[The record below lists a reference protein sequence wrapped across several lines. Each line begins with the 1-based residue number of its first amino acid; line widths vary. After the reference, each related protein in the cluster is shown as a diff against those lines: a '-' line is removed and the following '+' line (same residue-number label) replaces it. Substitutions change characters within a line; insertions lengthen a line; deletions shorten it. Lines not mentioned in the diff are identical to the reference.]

1 MIVVECEKKGIV
13 SERVLNV
20 VTGMIVSQSF
30 STKKTVVIR
39 ECEDFMVLEEG

>member
-13 SERVLNV
+13 SERVLDIV
-20 VTGMIVSQSF
+20 KGMIVSQSF
-30 STKKTVVIR
+30 STKNAVVIR